1 MTGFQRAL
9 LTGASALTICAAL
22 GSVAWGQAAAPAS
35 DNTAATNAPT
45 TQVAQA
51 NTTPPAKPAAQTNN
65 DQAETVVV
73 TGIRASMRDS
83 LTMKLS
89 SDLITENISSK
100 DIGQL
105 PDITI
110 AEELNTLPGVNATRD
125 RGNDSQVNVRG
136 LGPRMVLGLVNG
148 EEIASSEPDQDIRWE
163 IFPSEIVSAVQV
175 FKTQSADIISGGIA
189 GVVNI
194 KTLEPLNYTGPS
206 VIFRIGPTYNEEATK
221 LPDYSPWGL
230 RTSGAW
236 VGQITNNFAVAVGA
250 SFQREKSGYP
260 SFQGWGYNLA
270 DANGGNTAAQA
281 ILNGGHA
288 PILAPSGCSSTVTC
302 TTGISTSVPWGGQ
315 TEITEIQQDRTSVVA
330 NAQWRVN
337 SNLEFKFNNLYSHYN
352 ITENQFQQWYGRNG
366 VWGAYNDYY
375 PPYNPY
381 NSVGS
386 SYTVVPGA
394 NGPDVIGANLV
405 NQYASITNVLA
416 HYNEDHTLI
425 LSGLTGKWTAGDWLV
440 TGDASYSQAER
451 LNRWQSI
458 ETENYPPTMTFST
471 GANVTPMV
479 TTPGYDP
486 ADPTNQPLQSYVP
499 GESAGPEHTL
509 DHLTSGQLDVS
520 RSFDGSFFTSLDFGA
535 RLSERTK
542 EHTDYQWNY
551 NPVIGSLPASGLSE
565 FNVQGFTVP
574 SMVYG
579 NFAQL
584 FPLAYGSAQAY
595 ETPPPGSLQLG
606 QSWKVH
612 LADFEAYVKT
622 TFQQDFGNVPMTGD
636 LGVRFINVDSS
647 SSGYQTTNGGASYN
661 PLTVDHH
668 YSDVLP
674 SLNLNFHLADDQLL
688 RFAAAQ
694 AISRPPLDELR
705 TGFSLNPTGTP
716 PTGSGGNPLLN
727 PYKDVQVDLS
737 YEWYWH
743 EESLLAVA
751 PFYKHLDTFIGYQT
765 QTQNIG
771 GVNYQMFQP
780 INGKAGDI
788 EGLELSGQ
796 TRFFFL
802 PPGPWRD
809 LGVYSN
815 YTYVNSDVKEYTPAA
830 GPFDGT
836 GFAKHTAEFD
846 LWYSKDGFEA
856 RFAVKYHSPYTVI
869 NGWDSQ
875 ELLGLAAETTLD
887 FSATYQWSDNIGL
900 RFEAHNL
907 NNQPERM
914 YWNNDPNQIAY
925 YNIYGR
931 SYLIDITYKN

>member
-1 MTGFQRAL
+1 VTEFQRAL
-9 LTGASALTICAAL
+9 LTGASALTICTAL
-22 GSVAWGQAAAPAS
+22 GSAAWGQATAPVS
-35 DNTAATNAPT
+35 GNTAATPSQPI
-45 TQVAQA
+45 QVAQA
-51 NTTPPAKPAAQTNN
+51 NTTPPATSGSQTST
-65 DQAETVVV
+65 DQPEVVVV

-83 LTMKLS
+83 LQMKLS

-125 RGNDSQVNVRG
+125 RGNDSQVNIRG
-136 LGPRMVLGLVNG
+136 LGPRLVLGLVNG

-194 KTLEPLNYTGPS
+194 KTLEPLNYSGPTFI
-206 VIFRIGPTYNEEATK
+206 VRAGPTYNDEANS
-221 LPDYSPWGL
+221 LPNYSPWGA
-230 RTSGAW
+230 RASAAW
-236 VGQITNNFAVAVGA
+236 VDKLTDNFAIALGG

-270 DANGGNTAAQA
+270 NSGT
-281 ILNGGHA
+281 A

-302 TTGISTSVPWGGQ
+302 TTGVSTSVPWGGQ
-315 TEITEIQQDRTSVVA
+315 TEVTEIQQDRTSLMA

-337 SNLEFKFNNLYSHYN
+337 SNLEFKFENLYSHYN

-366 VWGAYNDYY
+366 TWGAYDDFF
-375 PPYNPY
+375 PPFNPY

-386 SYTVVPGA
+386 SYTAVPGA
-394 NGPDVIGANLV
+394 NGPDVIAADLV
-405 NQYASITNVLA
+405 NQYASVTNVIA
-416 HYNEDHTLI
+416 HYNEDHTL
-425 LSGLTGKWTAGDWLV
+425 LLNGVNGKWTSGDWAV
-440 TGDASYSQAER
+440 TGDLSYSQAER

-471 GANVTPMV
+471 GADVTPSV

-486 ADPTNQPLQSYVP
+486 GAPANQTLQSYVP

-509 DHLTSGQLDVS
+509 DHITAGQLDAT
-520 RSFDGSFFTSLDFGA
+520 RSFDGSFFTDIDFGA

-551 NPVIGSLPASGLSE
+551 NPVIGALPAADLSE
-565 FNVQGFTVP
+565 FNVKGFTVP

-579 NFAQL
+579 NFNQL
-584 FPLAYGSAQAY
+584 FPLAYGSQAY
-595 ETPPPGSLQLG
+595 EAPPPGSEQLG
-606 QSWKVH
+606 QAWKVH
-612 LADFEAYVKT
+612 LADFEAYMKT
-622 TFQQDFGNVPMTGD
+622 DFSHDFGFVPMTGD
-636 LGVRFINVDSS
+636 LGVRFVDVDSS
-647 SSGYQTTNGGASYN
+647 SSGYQTTNGGASYT

-688 RFAAAQ
+688 RFSAAQ

-743 EESLLAVA
+743 EESLLAIA
-751 PFYKHLDTFIGYQT
+751 PFYKHLDTFIGYETVPQT
-765 QTQNIG
+765 IG
-771 GVNYQMFQP
+771 GVSYQMFEP

-788 EGLELSGQ
+788 DGIELTAQS
-796 TRFFFL
+796 RFYFL
-802 PPGPWRD
+802 P
-809 LGVYSN
+809 GVLNDFGFYSN
-815 YTYVNSDVKEYTPAA
+815 YSYVNSDVHEFTPTN
-830 GPFDGT
+830 GPFEAT
-836 GFAKHTAEFD
+836 GFAKNTAEVD
-846 LWYSKDGFEA
+846 LWYSKYGFEA
-856 RFAVKYHSPYTVI
+856 RLAFKYHSSYTVI

-875 ELLGLAAETTLD
+875 ELLGLAAEKTIDLST
-887 FSATYQWSDNIGL
+887 TYQWSENIGL

-907 NNQPERM
+907 TNQVQRM
-914 YWNNDPNQIAY
+914 YWNNDPNEIAF
-925 YNIYGR
+925 YNLYGR
-931 SYLIDITYKN
+931 SYLFDITYRY

>member
-1 MTGFQRAL
+1 MKGIHQSL
-9 LTGASALTICAAL
+9 LLGSAVSALCCAL
-22 GSVAWGQAAAPAS
+22 GMPALAQ
-35 DNTAATNAPT
+35 TA
-45 TQVAQA
+45 Q
-51 NTTPPAKPAAQTNN
+51 TTPPAPTVVAQATAQNLPQTQQPQVSAPSTPQ
-65 DQAETVVV
+65 DQTETVVV
-73 TGIRASMRDS
+73 TGIRTSMRDS
-83 LTMKLS
+83 LVMKQS
-89 SDLITENISSK
+89 SDLVTENISAK

-194 KTLEPLNYTGPS
+194 KTLEPLDYSGPS
-206 VIFRIGPTYNEEATK
+206 VVFRIGPTYNEEANK

-236 VGQITNNFAVAVGA
+236 VEQLTSNFALALGA

-270 DANGGNTAAQA
+270 NGGN
-281 ILNGGHA
+281 A

-302 TTGISTSVPWGGQ
+302 TTGVSTSVPWGAQ
-315 TEITEIQQDRTSVVA
+315 TEVTEIQQDRTSLMA
-330 NAQWRVN
+330 NAQWRVT
-337 SNLEFKFNNLYSHYN
+337 SNLEVKFNNLYSHYN

-366 VWGAYNDYY
+366 TWGAYDDYY

-394 NGPDVIGANLV
+394 NGPDVIAADLV
-405 NQYASITNVLA
+405 NQYASVTNVLA
-416 HYNEDHTLI
+416 HYNEDHSLL
-425 LSGLTGKWTAGDWLV
+425 LSGVNAKWTAGDWLV
-440 TGDASYSQAER
+440 SADGSYSEAER

-471 GANVTPMV
+471 GANVTPSV

-486 ADPTNQPLQSYVP
+486 GAPGNQYLQSYVP
-499 GESAGPEHTL
+499 GESAGPEHTQ
-509 DHLTSGQLDVS
+509 DHITAGQLDAS
-520 RSFDGSFFTSLDFGA
+520 RSFDNSFFTSLDFGA

-542 EHTDYQWNY
+542 EHTYYQWNY
-551 NPVIGSLPASGLSE
+551 NPVIGALPASQLSE

-584 FPLAYGSAQAY
+584 FPEAYGASQAY
-595 ETPPPGSLQLG
+595 ESPPPGSLQLG

-622 TFQQDFGNVPMTGD
+622 TFSQDFGSVPMTGD

-647 SSGYQTTNGGASYN
+647 SSGYETTNGGTSYN

-674 SLNLNFHLADDQLL
+674 SLNLNFHLADNQLL

-743 EESLLAVA
+743 DESLLAVA

-765 QTQNIG
+765 QNQNIG

-780 INGKAGDI
+780 VNGKAGDI
-788 EGLELSGQ
+788 EGLELTGQ
-796 TRFFFL
+796 TRFYFL

-809 LGVYSN
+809 FGVYSN
-815 YTYVNSDVKEYTPAA
+815 YTYVNSDVHEYTPAV

-875 ELLGLAAETTLD
+875 ELLRLAAETTLD
-887 FSATYQWSDNIGL
+887 FSATYQWTENVGL

-914 YWNNDPNQIAY
+914 YWNNDPNQIAF